1 MKYSQNNEDQII
13 QDYFKGQKGRFIS
26 IGEND
31 GETLSNV
38 RLLALSGW
46 SGYCIE
52 PSQIAFDKL
61 KLLYIDNPEIV
72 CVQYAITQKD
82 GPIKFY
88 ESGTHLNKGDT
99 ALLSSVIKSE
109 IYKWK
114 KTTDFKETEVNGL
127 TWESFLDKYEPGYI
141 DFISI
146 DAEGLDLDILMQI
159 DLAEIKCKMICIE
172 WNSDLSIRKKM
183 SQYLND
189 FGLKL
194 LSVNF
199 ENLIF
204 AI

>member
-1 MKYSQNNEDQII
+1 MKYSQNNEEQII
-13 QDYFKGQKGRFIS
+13 LDYFKGKKGSFLS

-31 GETLSNV
+31 GVTLSNV
-38 RLLALSGW
+38 RALALSGW

-61 KLLYIDNPEIV
+61 KLLYTDNPEIV
-72 CVQYAITQKD
+72 CVQYAITKKD

-99 ALLSSVIKSE
+99 ALLSSVVKSE
-109 IYKWK
+109 IVKWK
-114 KTTDFKETEVNGL
+114 KTTNFIETEANGL

-141 DFISI
+141 DFLSI

-172 WNSDLSIRKKM
+172 WNSDLQIRKKIT
-183 SQYLND
+183 QYVD
-189 FGLKL
+189 GFSFKLK
-194 LSVNF
+194 SVNP
-199 ENLIF
+199 ENLIY
-204 AI
+204 AL